1 MQGWGVGA
9 REEAEGP
16 SSASCLANPHTSVI
30 GESEYSFNT
39 LEVRNG
45 SQIGN
50 AQLRLKVS
58 GDVKSDKA

>member
-1 MQGWGVGA
+1 MQGGRVGA
-9 REEAEGP
+9 RGEAEGP

-30 GESEYSFNT
+30 LDSEYSFNT

-50 AQLRLKVS
+50 TQL
-58 GDVKSDKA
+58 